1 MIEHVAI
8 DTRSCDQSRRID
20 DFEPVVGEADDF
32 LLAKDLQCPA
42 DMNVG
47 ETHRLADVALA
58 QRQLNN
64 LAGLGRKPAAQPDID
79 LEKQMRD
86 AFPGTPKT
94 EVGEMIVRATFIGGD
109 LSAEQNSKTR
119 IGLDEGVQ
127 LTPWKGVCALPKGS
141 GRNDT
146 SERPVP
152 TETPVPRPAARNPRS
167 GRSRHR
173 AAPTGQSSRSEQ

>member
-1 MIEHVAI
+1 MIEHAVI

-86 AFPGTPKT
+86 AFPSAPKT
-94 EVGEMIVRATFIGGD
+94 EVGEVIVRATFIGGD
-109 LSAEQNSKTR
+109 LSAEQNSETR

-127 LTPWKGVCALPKGS
+127 PTPRK
-141 GRNDT
+141 
-146 SERPVP
+146 
-152 TETPVPRPAARNPRS
+152 
-167 GRSRHR
+167 
-173 AAPTGQSSRSEQ
+173 